1 MFRFFFCKPLT
12 KTSRTP
18 YRVRPRHIKFFRKK
32 KKPFV
37 FVQSVQAGLTRI
49 KNNKTLFGTKRW
61 FVGYFSTLKKI
72 FVFTNLSNSLTTKL
86 LLEFKLRTTQF
97 IKYNLNRT
105 IINYNIKGIY
115 TPQRFL
121 QFNYLVKK
129 KRLNN
134 FYKNQSR
141 LDIALKRRKQMRR
154 KKTLRRVPSFWVSK
168 ITQKSLTPLRRDF
181 NILHRKKLKYQHRL
195 TSYVLHYYKFK
206 VLELVNLSEFALES
220 LLLRSKLIS
229 TQILARFFIK
239 KNYIFVNGLLVS
251 KPQFVVSK
259 GDVIQLLLQIKVL
272 LFLRWNAL
280 LAFQKT
286 KKFYYYLKKWRAR
299 SFRPYPKTPSRRIPS
314 WIRKCFLYREP
325 IPLFMEVDFLTM
337 SVIVLY
343 NWTTDF
349 FNYHYLS
356 FNMNSWATVR
366 PINWKSLT

>member
-134 FYKNQSR
+134 FYKNQS
-141 LDIALKRRKQMRR
+141 
-154 KKTLRRVPSFWVSK
+154 
-168 ITQKSLTPLRRDF
+168 
-181 NILHRKKLKYQHRL
+181 N
-195 TSYVLHYYKFK
+195 
-206 VLELVNLSEFALES
+206 LVFE
-220 LLLRSKLIS
+220 
-229 TQILARFFIK
+229 
-239 KNYIFVNGLLVS
+239 
-251 KPQFVVSK
+251 
-259 GDVIQLLLQIKVL
+259 
-272 LFLRWNAL
+272 
-280 LAFQKT
+280 FQK
-286 KKFYYYLKKWRAR
+286 
-299 SFRPYPKTPSRRIPS
+299 
-314 WIRKCFLYREP
+314 
-325 IPLFMEVDFLTM
+325 
-337 SVIVLY
+337 
-343 NWTTDF
+343 
-349 FNYHYLS
+349 
-356 FNMNSWATVR
+356 
-366 PINWKSLT
+366 